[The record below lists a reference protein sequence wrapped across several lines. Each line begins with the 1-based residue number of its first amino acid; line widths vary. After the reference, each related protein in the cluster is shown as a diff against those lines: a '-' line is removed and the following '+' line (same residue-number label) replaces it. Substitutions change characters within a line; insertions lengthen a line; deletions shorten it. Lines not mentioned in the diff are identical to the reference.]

1 MNRNL
6 LSVSILSADFTKL
19 GEDIKTTLD
28 AGAQWVHFDS
38 MDGSFVPNISIG
50 IPVLKSIKKN
60 FDCFVDAHLMIQEPE
75 RYVAAFAEA
84 GADMICIHAEAV
96 KHLDRTVDMI
106 KQLGKK
112 VGVAVNPATS
122 IEAIKLIL
130 HKVDMVLLM
139 SVNPGFGGQSFVPY
153 VLDKTRELAELRK
166 SMNLDFDIELDGGV
180 TLHNLSDVLDAGANI
195 IVAGSSVFNG
205 DASSNVKEFLK
216 IMDR

>member
-60 FDCFVDAHLMIQEPE
+60 FDCFVDAHLMIEEPE

-84 GADMICIHAEAV
+84 GADMICVHAEAV

-122 IEAIKLIL
+122 IESVKLIL

-166 SMNLDFDIELDGGV
+166 SMNLDFDIEIDGGV
-180 TLHNLSDVLDAGANI
+180 TLDNLSDVLDAGANI

>member
-60 FDCFVDAHLMIQEPE
+60 FDCFVDAHLMIEEPE

-122 IEAIKLIL
+122 IESVKLIL

-153 VLDKTRELAELRK
+153 VLDKTRKLAELRK
-166 SMNLDFDIELDGGV
+166 SMNLDFDIEIDGGV
-180 TLHNLSDVLDAGANI
+180 TLDNLSDVLDAGANI